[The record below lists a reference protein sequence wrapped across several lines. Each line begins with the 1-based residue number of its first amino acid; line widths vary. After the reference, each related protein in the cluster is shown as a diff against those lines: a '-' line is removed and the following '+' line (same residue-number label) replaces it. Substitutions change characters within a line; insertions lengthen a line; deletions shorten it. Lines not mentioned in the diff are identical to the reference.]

1 MKKALFIV
9 WTIIVF
15 VSSFAFGQQTVKE
28 PSTEKLFPA
37 QVTIKNA
44 DKQYTLTVTGLAVRK
59 KMFFKV
65 YGIAHYM
72 EQVEKANSND
82 DAYNTV
88 LIDGK
93 AKQITMD
100 FARDVD
106 VAKIKDAYIDGFK
119 THTSG
124 DDLKKIRLLVDQFIG
139 YFSKDLKEN
148 DQIILRWLPG
158 GSVTAIIKGEEKPA
172 IKDMTFA
179 RALWTIWFGKDSIV
193 DREDLVKIIVR

>member
-1 MKKALFIV
+1 MKNTLLVA

-28 PSTEKLFPA
+28 PSTEKSFPA

-44 DKQYTLTVTGLAVRK
+44 EKQYTLAVTGLAVRK

-82 DAYNTV
+82 DACKTV

-106 VAKIKDAYIDGFK
+106 AGKIKDAYLDGFK
-119 THTSG
+119 SHAST
-124 DDLKKIRLLVDQFIG
+124 DELQKIKPLVDQFVG

-158 GSVTAIIKGEEKPA
+158 GSVTAIKIG
-172 IKDMTFA
+172 
-179 RALWTIWFGKDSIV
+179 RAHV
-193 DREDLVKIIVR
+193 